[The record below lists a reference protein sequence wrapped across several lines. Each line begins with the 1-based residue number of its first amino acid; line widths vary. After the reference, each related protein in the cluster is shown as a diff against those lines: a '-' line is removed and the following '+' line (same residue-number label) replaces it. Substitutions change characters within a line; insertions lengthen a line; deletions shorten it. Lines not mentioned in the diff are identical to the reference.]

1 MGRLLWLVIA
11 LLSARPTLA
20 STSAVVLP
28 LQITRAGTTTAAACT
43 LIHRE
48 DRNGGIRLYFVTAG
62 NLFRTAE
69 GERLAQET
77 SIIVGFGMDTLAVDP
92 ADVVLPAAPVVNVAL
107 LPVNVAHTDLVPGP
121 IGFEPPA
128 PEAGFLIS
136 GLAAGRPADVQQRT
150 RFVSTVLLVGDR
162 DVSGFEGCLGS
173 AATAATR
180 TFGVVTSCEPGR
192 TPIITLFRAAR
203 SFLQRNIPALRLRS
217 LTEARH
223 RRTSTGVAA
232 S

>member
-1 MGRLLWLVIA
+1 MGRILWLVIA
-11 LLSARPTLA
+11 LVSARPTFA

-28 LQITRAGTTTAAACT
+28 LHITRAGATTVAACT

-48 DRNGGIRLYFVTAG
+48 DRDDGVRLYFVTAG
-62 NLFRTAE
+62 QLFRTAD

-77 SIIVGFGMDTLAVDP
+77 SIIVGVGIETLIVAG
-92 ADVVLPAAPVVNVAL
+92 ADVVLPPATVVDVAL
-107 LPVNVAHTDLVPGP
+107 LPVNVAHTDLVPAP

-128 PEAGFLIS
+128 PGAGFLIS
-136 GLAAGRPADVQQRT
+136 GLAAGRPTALPQRA
-150 RFVSTVLLVGDR
+150 RFVTTVFLVGDR

-180 TFGVVTSCEPGR
+180 AFGVVTSCEPGR
-192 TPIITLFRAAR
+192 TPIVTLFRAAR
-203 SFLQRNIPALRLRS
+203 AFLERNIPALRLPS
-217 LTEARH
+217 LTEASH
-223 RRTSTGVAA
+223 RRTSTRVSA